1 MVTERKVR
9 VVGVVICFRLVP
21 QYVIWILLYL
31 YLPLPFSY
39 IIHKY
44 VLTSGENHF
53 LVLVSCEVNVARSCS
68 SVLLTFTI
76 HLHSPCDRPMECI
89 SKLRLSV
96 ILISFPS

>member
-39 IIHKY
+39 IIHMY
-44 VLTSGENHF
+44 S
-53 LVLVSCEVNVARSCS
+53 
-68 SVLLTFTI
+68 
-76 HLHSPCDRPMECI
+76 HLGKII
-89 SKLRLSV
+89 SWSL
-96 ILISFPS
+96 